1 MIHNGGKN
9 MDIKKKLIKG
19 IYFVNDKGEET
30 GESLEFFNDGTYSLN
45 LEEKISLEEMIC
57 LIKFN

>member
-1 MIHNGGKN
+1 

-19 IYFVNDKGEET
+19 IYFVNEKGEET